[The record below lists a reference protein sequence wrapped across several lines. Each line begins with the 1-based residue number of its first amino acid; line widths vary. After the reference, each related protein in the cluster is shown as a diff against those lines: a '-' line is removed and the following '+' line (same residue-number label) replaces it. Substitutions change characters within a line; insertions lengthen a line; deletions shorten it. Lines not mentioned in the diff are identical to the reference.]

1 MRLAS
6 LPVGGH
12 AAPMTKWGQPAP
24 INFLIGERRWLSRPA
39 PQDFA
44 ECYAF
49 PMSPTGNGVKDPLAH
64 IGREIRRRR
73 RNLGLSQ
80 AALAAKAG
88 IHANVVGRTE
98 RGIHNP
104 SVMTLYAIAS
114 ALNTSIVQLMRDNA
128 AMP

>member
-6 LPVGGH
+6 LPVDSH
-12 AAPMTKWGQPAP
+12 AVPMTKCGRPASFD
-24 INFLIGERRWLSRPA
+24 FLIGEHRWLSRPA
-39 PQDFA
+39 PQDSA
-44 ECYAF
+44 DCYAF
-49 PMSPTGNGVKDPLAH
+49 PRPSLGDVAKDPLAH

-88 IHANVVGRTE
+88 IHADVVGRTE

-114 ALNTSIVQLMRDNA
+114 ALNTSIVQLVSDNA
-128 AMP
+128 ATP